1 MEADMSNKMITL
13 PAGNDSAIC
22 EGNDEKMMNSEV
34 RDALSNLKEE
44 MHAMLQLPPEDLA
57 KVDYIEW
64 KLDWKPVLTS
74 RIYPK
79 KD

>member
-1 MEADMSNKMITL
+1 
-13 PAGNDSAIC
+13 
-22 EGNDEKMMNSEV
+22 MMNSEV

-57 KVDYIEW
+57 KVDHIEW